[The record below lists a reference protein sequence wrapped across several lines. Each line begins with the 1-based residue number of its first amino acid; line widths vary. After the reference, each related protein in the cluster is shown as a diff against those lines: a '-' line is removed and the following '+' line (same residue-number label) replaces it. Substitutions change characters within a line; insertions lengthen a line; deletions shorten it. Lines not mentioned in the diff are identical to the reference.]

1 MERLVHKCLLNV
13 LVFLISG
20 CMEQILLKREKGKG
34 VPQSKPRPDYKAIM
48 ATKGLPWW
56 LSSKEFTCNA
66 GDTGSI
72 PESRRCPGGRNGN
85 PLQYSCLGNPMDRR
99 AWQATVYEVA
109 RVGNDLATKPM
120 YTHSSTPAWK
130 IPWMEEPGRLQSM
143 GSLSPTCLK

>member
-1 MERLVHKCLLNV
+1 MII
-13 LVFLISG
+13 VFLISG

-56 LSSKEFTCNA
+56 LSSKEFTYNA

-99 AWQATVYEVA
+99 AWQATVHRVA
-109 RVGNDLATKPM
+109 QESDT
-120 YTHSSTPAWK
+120 T
-130 IPWMEEPGRLQSM
+130 
-143 GSLSPTCLK
+143 